1 MGSGPCVVVIVDCSN
16 SLDLSRGGH
25 GLRYLVGVMN
35 EITTDAA
42 TASAIAASV
51 SAFCALLSLS
61 FAVAVHRRASQGK
74 AVVTWRL
81 REPGIPVIDVLV
93 KNTGAVPL
101 YNLAV
106 HVPRLENPI
115 GVPVLSPGD
124 ETIIDTLSARDDE
137 QTYRVTRSSWL
148 SMRCQ
153 ETSAAIDPK
162 SLTGIKLGGQLPLT
176 RIATILE
183 RLEKTMGDV
192 PVLRDEID
200 PIGIS
205 RMGEAEWLLPP
216 GVRGVLLPSAT
227 RRRGLHRD
235 TALGDTHVRRK
246 ANDEVVHQPQQTLRI
261 VMDETVSQE
270 ERARI
275 RDYLDLGNA
284 VTLHWHRGPSVAR
297 LSYVVLNDEFL
308 LEKPATVLERG
319 VRYVE
324 RNEPAE
330 DTG

>member
-1 MGSGPCVVVIVDCSN
+1 MD
-16 SLDLSRGGH
+16 
-25 GLRYLVGVMN
+25 
-35 EITTDAA
+35 EITTGAA
-42 TASAIAASV
+42 TASAFAASV
-51 SAFCALLSLS
+51 SAVCALLSLS

-74 AVVTWRL
+74 AIVTWRL

-93 KNTGAVPL
+93 TNTGAVAL
-101 YNLAV
+101 YSLAV
-106 HVPRLENPI
+106 HVPRLEKPI
-115 GVPVLSPGD
+115 VLPVLSPGA
-124 ETIIDTLSARDDE
+124 EYIIDTLGAREGE

-148 SMRCQ
+148 SMRRQ

-183 RLEKTMGDV
+183 RLEKTIGDA
-192 PVLRDEID
+192 PIFRDAID

-205 RMGEAEWLLPP
+205 RVGEAEWLLPP

-227 RRRGLHRD
+227 RRRGLHTD

-246 ANDEVVHQPQQTLRI
+246 ANDQVVHQPQQMLRI

-284 VTLHWHRGPSVAR
+284 VTLHWHGGRSVAR
-297 LSYVVLNDEFL
+297 LSYVVLSESL
-308 LEKPATVLERG
+308 SEKPATVLERG
-319 VRYVE
+319 VKYVE
-324 RNEPAE
+324 RSEPAE
-330 DTG
+330 GTG